1 MPSTPV
7 ECSAQQFKYTGSNV
21 RGYRGCQAVT
31 TCQSPCYKLVTRAYY
46 LPVVCDEFE
55 LVYKLVVAGTAS
67 AMLVIAD
74 MSGKLFVLLY
84 LDG

>member
-1 MPSTPV
+1 M
-7 ECSAQQFKYTGSNV
+7 
-21 RGYRGCQAVT
+21 
-31 TCQSPCYKLVTRAYY
+31 
-46 LPVVCDEFE
+46 CDEFE